1 LNILISRP
9 IEPFLHPQ
17 KKNPVLKQTIKSILS
32 NRIPGQIVIQITD
45 RCNARC
51 PQCGMRATE
60 TFTRSTLDTA
70 AIRKTIDSAAR
81 QGVQAISFTGG
92 EPLLDVPRLIELI
105 NHAGDAGIPFIRTGT
120 NGFPFRHPEK
130 KGFKSR
136 VSKLADEL
144 AATPL
149 RNFWISLDSAVDS
162 VHEQMRGFPGV
173 VAGIA
178 KALPLFHRAGIYPAV
193 NLGINRNVGGAA
205 TRNLY
210 RSAVGSDAAYLEI
223 FYNRYRKAFA
233 RFYRRV
239 IDLGFTTANTCYP
252 MSIDLA
258 EKSQGLSAVYAATT
272 VDDIV
277 RFSPLEKQMLF
288 KALKATIRQYRS
300 KIRIF
305 SPLCSLEA
313 LIRQYANSDPA
324 HTTYGCRGGV
334 DFFFINAAD
343 GHAYPCGYRGNENF
357 GRPQELE
364 IHQVKPPKE
373 NLACRE
379 CDWECFRDP
388 SEMLGPLLEIVSSPL
403 GFARRVAARPQ
414 SLSTWVRDLS
424 YYRACEFFDGRRP
437 PNYRKL
443 RRFTAT
449 SEDDRPRGRE
459 RCQLEEFNQKLSFP

>member
-1 LNILISRP
+1 
-9 IEPFLHPQ
+9 
-17 KKNPVLKQTIKSILS
+17 LKQTIKSILN

-45 RCNARC
+45 RCNACC
-51 PQCGMRATE
+51 PQCGMRTTE
-60 TFTRSTLDTA
+60 RFPRSTLDTE
-70 AIRKTIDSAAR
+70 AIKKTIDAAAR

-92 EPLLDVPRLIELI
+92 EPLLDLPRLIELI

-120 NGFPFRHPEK
+120 NGFLFRHPEK
-130 KGFKSR
+130 KGFESR
-136 VSKLADEL
+136 VAKLADQL

-178 KALPLFHRAGIYPAV
+178 KALPLFHQAGIYPAV

-205 TRNLY
+205 TRSLS
-210 RSAVGSDAAYLEI
+210 RSAVGSDAAYLEM
-223 FYNRYRKAFA
+223 FYNRYRKAFT
-233 RFYRRV
+233 RFYQRV

-252 MSIDLA
+252 MSIDVS
-258 EKSQGLSAVYAATT
+258 EQNQGLNAVYAATT

-288 KALKATIRQYRS
+288 RALQMTIRRYRS

-313 LIRQYANSDPA
+313 LMRQYSGNDLSD
-324 HTTYGCRGGV
+324 TTYGCRGGV

-343 GHAYPCGYRGNENF
+343 GNAYPCGYRGNDNF
-357 GRPQELE
+357 GKLNEREIRKIKPPQE
-364 IHQVKPPKE
+364 KDG
-373 NLACRE
+373 CRQ

-388 SEMLGPLLEIVSSPL
+388 SEMLGPLLEVVSDPL
-403 GFARRVAARPQ
+403 GFTRRVARQPR
-414 SLSTWVRDLS
+414 LLRTWIEDVA
-424 YYRACEFFDGRRP
+424 YYRACDFFDGRRP

-443 RRFTAT
+443 RRSGFVSDEPKGCPSFETA
-449 SEDDRPRGRE
+449 
-459 RCQLEEFNQKLSFP
+459 EFNQKLSFL